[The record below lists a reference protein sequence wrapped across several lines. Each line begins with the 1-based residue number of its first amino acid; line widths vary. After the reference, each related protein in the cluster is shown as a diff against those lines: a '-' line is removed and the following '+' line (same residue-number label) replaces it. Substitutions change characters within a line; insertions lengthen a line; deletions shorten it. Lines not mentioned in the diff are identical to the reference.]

1 MGSDCEP
8 KCNAAEAFVCVYA
21 PLACALY
28 RQAITGLR
36 VCVYAYTSMRV
47 CVYIYC
53 IYIYTQ
59 ICACVC
65 VYACMRMRVCVYMY
79 INCMYIYA
87 NMRMRVRVRVY
98 ACMRHARAHFFSTQ
112 KTRTNPASLSY
123 FIISIIIIYF
133 INTHAVFI
141 DER

>member
-1 MGSDCEP
+1 MCVCATRVCTLSASNYGSACMRVRVYEY
-8 KCNAAEAFVCVYA
+8 ACVY
-21 PLACALY
+21 
-28 RQAITGLR
+28 I
-36 VCVYAYTSMRV
+36 
-47 CVYIYC
+47 YIYC